1 MSISIR
7 TPDEGDFFAWLGLYE
22 GYAEVYQVALTDEKA
37 LRLWTW
43 LTDSG
48 HAERALV
55 AVDEHGELV
64 GLVHFHTFPRP
75 LESSNGMFID
85 DLFVLP
91 AERHHGVGRALID
104 AVVETAKEHQCD
116 TVRWFS
122 TPSETEARALYDEIT
137 AASDLRVYD
146 RALEPVTA

>member
-7 TPDEGDFFAWLGLYE
+7 TPNEGDFFAWLGLYE

-48 HAERALV
+48 HTENALV
-55 AVDEHGELV
+55 AVDETGELA

-75 LESSNGMFID
+75 LESTNGMFID
-85 DLFVLP
+85 DLFVRP
-91 AERHHGVGRALID
+91 DDRHNGIGRALID
-104 AVVETAKEHQCD
+104 AVFEAAAEHRCD
-116 TVRWFS
+116 TVRWLS
-122 TPSETEARALYDEIT
+122 APDDTTARALYDEVAQT
-137 AASDLRVYD
+137 SDLVMYD
-146 RALEPVTA
+146 RALEPANA